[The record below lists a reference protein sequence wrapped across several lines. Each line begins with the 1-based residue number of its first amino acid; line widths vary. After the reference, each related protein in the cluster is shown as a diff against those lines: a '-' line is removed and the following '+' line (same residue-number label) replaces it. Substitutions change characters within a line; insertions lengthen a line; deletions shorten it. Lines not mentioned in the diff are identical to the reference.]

1 MKQLLGTKL
10 YYGWYVIGITMMGG
24 FLAAGTSQL
33 FMGVMLKPMTEDLG
47 WSRTETAGA
56 ITLGTF
62 AAGALSPVMGWL
74 VDRHGPRLVAPMGAL
89 LIVCAYVVLANL
101 TEIWHFYLAY
111 LLGRGIAA
119 STIGGVVSMT
129 IATNWF
135 RRKRGRALGF
145 TAMAVPLGGA
155 VLALLGQLIIE
166 LQGWRAVF
174 MTFAGLL
181 ATLYIVPAL
190 LIIRR
195 RPENIGLLPDGETAQ
210 EADDRKKEER
220 KPERSWTLKEA
231 TRTRALWLMIVGL
244 TIGTLA
250 NSAVGFHQVAYYT
263 DQGISSTVAA
273 TLLSVYAFSGAFA
286 NGMWGWLVER
296 FSERALVVTATA
308 LCAFGVLFLLMVD
321 TTPEAIVF
329 AIIFGMAG
337 RGESSLIMMMIAQ
350 YYGRDSY
357 GTISGFITPFQM
369 VGLGLGPLLGSI
381 SYDAAGSYNG
391 AFIALSGAYAVAA
404 VFLFLA
410 RRPVPK
416 DEPTPSLAAA

>member
-1 MKQLLGTKL
+1 MKQLLRTRI
-10 YYGWYVIGITMMGG
+10 YYGWYVIGISMVGG

-33 FMGVMLKPMTEDLG
+33 FMGMMLKPMTEDLG

-62 AAGALSPVMGWL
+62 AAGALSPLVGWL
-74 VDRHGPRLVAPMGAL
+74 VDKHGPRLIAPAGAL
-89 LIVCAYVVLANL
+89 LIVCAYLAMSNL
-101 TEIWHFYLAY
+101 TQIWQFYIAY
-111 LLGRGIAA
+111 FVGRGIAA

-129 IATNWF
+129 IAANWF

-145 TAMAVPLGGA
+145 SAMAVPLGGA
-155 VLALLGQLIIE
+155 VLALVGQLIIE
-166 LQGWRAVF
+166 LQGWRTVF
-174 MTFAGLL
+174 VTFAGLL
-181 ATLYIVPAL
+181 AVFYVVPAL

-195 RPENIGLLPDGETAQ
+195 RPEDIGLLPDGDSPEDVAEGTKQ
-210 EADDRKKEER
+210 ER

-231 TRTRALWLMIVGL
+231 TRTRTLWLLIVGL
-244 TIGTLA
+244 TVGTLA

-273 TLLSVYAFSGAFA
+273 TMLSVYAFSGAFA

-296 FSERALVVTATA
+296 YSERMLVVGATA
-308 LCAFGVLFLLMVD
+308 LCSFGVLFLLTVN

-329 AIIFGMAG
+329 AIIFGCAG
-337 RGESSLIMMMIAQ
+337 RGESSLIMMMLAQ

-381 SYDAAGSYNG
+381 SYDAAGSYSG
-391 AFIALSGAYAVAA
+391 AFVALSGAYAVAA

-410 RRPVPK
+410 RKPVPK
-416 DEPTPSLAAA
+416 DEPAPLLAAV

>member
-1 MKQLLGTKL
+1 MKQLLATRL
-10 YYGWYVIGITMMGG
+10 YYGWYVIGVTMMGG
-24 FLAAGTSQL
+24 FLAAGVSQL

-62 AAGALSPVMGWL
+62 AAGGLSPVVGWL
-74 VDRHGPRLVAPMGAL
+74 VDRHGPRLLAPTGAL
-89 LIVCAYVVLANL
+89 LVVCAYIVLANL

-111 LLGRGIAA
+111 LLGRGVAA

-129 IATNWF
+129 VAANWF

-174 MTFAGLL
+174 ATFAVLL
-181 ATLYIVPAL
+181 AVLYVVPAL

-195 RPENIGLLPDGETAQ
+195 RPEDLGLLPDGETARQ
-210 EADDRKKEER
+210 ADDREKEEPR
-220 KPERSWTLKEA
+220 PERSWTLKEA
-231 TRTRALWLMIVGL
+231 TRTKALWLLIVGL
-244 TIGTLA
+244 TVGTLA

-263 DQGISSTVAA
+263 DQGISPALAA

-286 NGMWGWLVER
+286 NGMWGWMIER
-296 FSERALVVTATA
+296 FSERGLVVTATA
-308 LCAFGVLFLLMVD
+308 LCSFAVLFLLMVN

-329 AIIFGMAG
+329 AIIFGLAG

-369 VGLGLGPLLGSI
+369 IGLGLGPLLGSI
-381 SYDAAGSYNG
+381 SYDAAGSYTG
-391 AFIALSGAYAVAA
+391 AFGALAGAYLVAA

-410 RRPVPK
+410 RKPVPK
-416 DEPTPSLAAA
+416 DQPSPALAAG

>member
-10 YYGWYVIGITMMGG
+10 YYGWYVIGVTMMGG
-24 FLAAGTSQL
+24 FLAAGVSQL

-62 AAGALSPVMGWL
+62 AAGGLSPIVGWL
-74 VDRHGPRLVAPMGAL
+74 VDRHGPRLLAPIGASI
-89 LIVCAYVVLANL
+89 IVCAYIALANL
-101 TEIWHFYLAY
+101 SEIWHFYIAY
-111 LLGRGIAA
+111 FVGRGVAA

-129 IATNWF
+129 IAANWF
-135 RRKRGRALGF
+135 RRKRGRALGL

-166 LQGWRAVF
+166 LSGWRAVF
-174 MTFAGLL
+174 ATFGVLL
-181 ATLYIVPAL
+181 AVLYIGPAL

-195 RPENIGLLPDGETAQ
+195 RPEDIGLLPDGETAAEAS
-210 EADDRKKEER
+210 EADKRER

-231 TRTRALWLMIVGL
+231 TRTRALWLLIVGL

-263 DQGISSTVAA
+263 DQGLSPAVAA

-286 NGMWGWLVER
+286 NGIWGWMVER
-296 FSERALVVTATA
+296 FSERGLVVTATA
-308 LCAFGVLFLLMVD
+308 LCAFGVLFLLTVD
-321 TTPEAIVF
+321 TLPEAIVF

-337 RGESSLIMMMIAQ
+337 RGESSLIMMMLAQ

-381 SYDAAGSYNG
+381 SYDAAGSYSG
-391 AFIALSGAYAVAA
+391 AFVALSGAYMVAA

-410 RRPVPK
+410 RRPVAK
-416 DEPTPSLAAA
+416 DEPSPMLAAA